1 MRKHTRSQRTP
12 LLEQSAKTTPVFAVS
27 IAAGVESFY
36 RAAMNAILNQQLT
49 GVRKGSLFPNMHIQ
63 IPTRIF
69 YINGFKGIRQFLDT
83 KVLSLSFSPKIL

>member
-1 MRKHTRSQRTP
+1 
-12 LLEQSAKTTPVFAVS
+12 
-27 IAAGVESFY
+27 
-36 RAAMNAILNQQLT
+36 MNAILNQQLT

-83 KVLSLSFSPKIL
+83 KVFPVVETFVIHNR